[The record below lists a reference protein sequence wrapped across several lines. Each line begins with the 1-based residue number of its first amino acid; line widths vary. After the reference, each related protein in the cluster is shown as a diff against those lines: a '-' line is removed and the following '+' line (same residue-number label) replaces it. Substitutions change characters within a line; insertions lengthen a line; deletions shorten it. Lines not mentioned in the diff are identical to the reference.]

1 MNEELRQSIRD
12 YFAQPGFERFLKQL
26 RRAYESSTAGARGS
40 VRLSRITAEERAT
53 LDRFY
58 GIYSPPAPGETK
70 SYSIR
75 KFERLLQGSRFG
87 LSIPELLEALSGERV
102 LTRAERQAV
111 RDTEWE
117 QAIRNAVEW
126 GANGVLTNPI
136 GEAAGEASVRLIQWL
151 DGLRDETSPGSR
163 TLRRL
168 FAKSARDAEEC
179 LSLCL
184 TALRFVMEHDGGSSG
199 RLVRL
204 PVLAARAT
212 GDAHALDWKYP
223 LGRLFW
229 WGLTSVYGRPGAQQ
243 VDSDDLD
250 RENDDTD
257 SIDDEAREA
266 ELDMM
271 LSHAIKIREGYRLG
285 GVADDDLS
293 SQAMLYAPNLFGLY
307 EERILTLRQVERL
320 ISNLPITLDLKSIF
334 MVENPSVFA
343 ELIDADIRRSLE
355 RDSKHSPII
364 MCGNGQPTVAV
375 IKLLDGLLASFPGA
389 KLYYSGDLDPA
400 GLGIAH
406 SLHMR
411 CGGVLAPWRMDRQT
425 YLRHAQKGIPLTD
438 AEIQRLRLTSFDWAP
453 GLTLSMADRG
463 VKLHQ
468 ELWVEEL
475 VRDLAVAVL

>member
-1 MNEELRQSIRD
+1 MIRD

-40 VRLSRITAEERAT
+40 VRLSRITAEERAA

-58 GIYSPPAPGETK
+58 GIYSPPVPGETK

-102 LTRAERQAV
+102 LTRAERQKV

-117 QAIRNAVEW
+117 QVIRTAAER
-126 GANGVLTNPI
+126 GADGVLTSPN
-136 GEAAGEASVRLIQWL
+136 GGAAGMEASERLIQWV

-168 FAKSARDAEEC
+168 FARSAREAEEC
-179 LSLCL
+179 LFRCL
-184 TALRFVMEHDGGSSG
+184 TALRFVMDHNGANTGQP
-199 RLVRL
+199 VRL

-212 GDAHALDWKYP
+212 GNAHALDWKYP

-229 WGLTSVYGRPGAQQ
+229 WGLTSVYGRPDTPQAGSDG
-243 VDSDDLD
+243 VD
-250 RENDDTD
+250 RNNDVTD
-257 SIDDEAREA
+257 SIDDETRDA

-271 LSHAIKIREGYRLG
+271 PSHAITIREGYRLG

-293 SQAMLYAPNLFGLY
+293 SQAMLYAPNLLGLY
-307 EERILTLRQVERL
+307 EERILSLRQVERL
-320 ISNLPITLDLKSIF
+320 ICNLPASLDLESIF

-343 ELIDADIRRSLE
+343 ELIDDDILRSLG
-355 RDSKHSPII
+355 RDSKLSPII
-364 MCGNGQPTVAV
+364 LCGNGQPTVAV

-400 GLGIAH
+400 GVGIAH
-406 SLHMR
+406 SLYMR
-411 CGGVLAPWRMDRQT
+411 SGGVLVPWRMDRQT
-425 YLRHAQKGIPLTD
+425 YLRHAQQGIPLSD

-453 GLTLSMADRG
+453 GLTLSMADKG

-475 VRDLAVAVL
+475 VRDLAVGGVKGDA